1 MDFDVTLQDT
11 EYAPAA
17 LFAEVDQV
25 AVNLSYTGEVVPAS
39 TDDIGAVTSTTSSTT
54 TPMSIGTSTAES
66 TGVVTPAAGTASS
79 GARNEHVAKVWGEMV
94 VGLLLVFGF
103 VLGE

>member
-1 MDFDVTLQDT
+1 VTLQDN

-39 TDDIGAVTSTTSSTT
+39 TDDVGLGTSTMSQTSMPSV
-54 TPMSIGTSTAES
+54 PSTAES
-66 TGVVTPAAGTASS
+66 TSVSTATAVSASS
-79 GARNEHVAKVWGEMV
+79 KASGADVSG
-94 VGLLLVFGF
+94 VGVLSWKALALVLAFCLLLVF
-103 VLGE
+103 